1 MDEMLHIRV
10 AKEEDAEELLKIYAP
25 YVEKT
30 AITFEYEV
38 PSKEEFIGRIRHI
51 LTKYPY
57 LVLEENGELL
67 GYAYAGAFKER
78 AAYDWSIETS
88 VYVREDMKRM
98 GVGRALY
105 AVLEECLRK
114 QHILNVNACIAYPEE
129 EDEHLNADSVRF
141 HKKMGY
147 SMVGEF
153 HRCGYKFGTWYNMVW
168 MEKLLGE
175 HLKEPLPVIP
185 FRADMIP

>member
-1 MDEMLHIRV
+1 MSYLRIRAAV
-10 AKEEDAEELLKIYAP
+10 VEDAAELLEIYRP
-25 YVEKT
+25 YVEHT
-30 AITFEYEV
+30 AITFEYDV
-38 PSKEEFIGRIRHI
+38 PSVEEFASRITNT
-51 LTKYPY
+51 LQKYPY
-57 LVLEENGELL
+57 LVAEYEGRLI

-114 QHILNVNACIAYPEE
+114 QHILNVNACIGYPEE

-168 MEKLLGE
+168 MEKMLGE
-175 HLKEPLPVIP
+175 HSPEPLPVIP
-185 FRADMIP
+185 FRADMIL